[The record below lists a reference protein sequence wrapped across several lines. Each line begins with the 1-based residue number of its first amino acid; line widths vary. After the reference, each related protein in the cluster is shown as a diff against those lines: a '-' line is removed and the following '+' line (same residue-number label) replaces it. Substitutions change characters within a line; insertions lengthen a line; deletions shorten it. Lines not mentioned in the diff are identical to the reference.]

1 MTDELVCPN
10 CGEET
15 LHAGTFIS
23 PFPSPTYPEI
33 TFNGYLCTSDGCYSF
48 YIWSSIEVKEANP

>member
-15 LHAGTFIS
+15 LYYGTFIS
-23 PFPSPTYPEI
+23 PFPSSTYPEI
-33 TFNGYLCTSDGCYSF
+33 TKNGYLCLSCRSF
-48 YIWSSIEVKEANP
+48 YSKDNREVKEANP